1 MSFYE
6 KIKNKGY
13 LIIASGKDYVRQ
25 ACMCAMS
32 IKHTQEIN
40 NISIVTNDKVPKKYQ
55 SLFDKIIDI
64 PWIVDGDDTYYLTE
78 QRWKAFHVTPYEET
92 VLLDTDMIFL
102 NDVSRWWKILND
114 FDLFLTTKVFTYR
127 NQPVTSDFYRKAFI
141 ENKLPNYYC
150 GFHYFK
156 QNDIALK
163 YYKDLEKI
171 CHNHTDYYK
180 KFVSKAKPQTTNTK
194 GETFILSS
202 MDINHSIATLYGHFE
217 QLSHDAIHF
226 THMKSKV
233 QNADTIGLNWTDSIP
248 FYMTDDL
255 ELKVGNFLQQ
265 GIFHYTENKFCK
277 DIIKKYESKVL

>member
-1 MSFYE
+1 MS
-6 KIKNKGY
+6 KGY
-13 LIIASGKDYVRQ
+13 LIIASGKDYVTQ

-64 PWIVDGDDTYYLTE
+64 PWIVEGDDTYYLTE

-92 VLLDTDMIFL
+92 VVLDTDMVFL
-102 NDVSRWWKILND
+102 DDVSRWWKILNN
-114 FDLFLTTKVFTYR
+114 FDVFLTTKVFTYR
-127 NQPVTSDFYRKAFI
+127 KQKVTSDFYRKAFV
-141 ENKLPNYYC
+141 ENKLPNFYC

-156 QNDIALK
+156 QNDIALD

-171 CHNHTDYYK
+171 CHKHTDYYK
-180 KFVSKAKPQTTNTK
+180 KFVPKAKPQTTNSK

-202 MDINHSIATLYGHFE
+202 MDINHSIATLHGHFE
-217 QLSHDAIHF
+217 QLSNDAIYF

-233 QNADTIGLNWTDSIP
+233 QNVDNIGLNWTDSIP

-277 DIIKKYESKVL
+277 DVIKKYESKVL